1 MGEASFMGNSRWL
14 WRIAILLI
22 AGAVFWAV
30 GKAVGPSSGDTEFRK
45 AQESIKQVKS
55 FRGAYS
61 TGESGAG
68 LSERLWEVDCNQV
81 IVRQHSDDSQTN
93 TESPFQ
99 MKEDEL
105 LVGERRYIRA
115 GNGPWENNEYAL
127 ARTAKWYCARIAEG
141 TATGLLPDMSTL
153 LSHAITEKRDKKTVN
168 GVRCQEWKFDLRTA
182 VSSRLG
188 AICVGVDD
196 HLPYELTLDGGH
208 YFYSDYNQPI
218 QFELPEAAL
227 QPASS
232 SADRTEA
239 VPDAR

>member
-1 MGEASFMGNSRWL
+1 MGNSRWL
-14 WRIAILLI
+14 WRIASLLL
-22 AGAVFWAV
+22 AGVVFLAI

-45 AQESIKQVKS
+45 AQESIKQIKS

-61 TGESGAG
+61 AGEPSAG
-68 LSERLWEVDCNQV
+68 LSERLWEVDCNRV
-81 IVRQHSDDSQTN
+81 IVHERSDDSQTN
-93 TESPFQ
+93 TESPSQ

-105 LVGERRYIRA
+105 LVDEQRYIRA
-115 GNGPWENNEYAL
+115 GNGPWENSEYVG
-127 ARTAKWYCARIAEG
+127 ARTAKWYCGRLAEG

-188 AICVGVDD
+188 AICIGVDD
-196 HLPYELTLDGGH
+196 HLPYEMTLDGGH

-218 QFELPEAAL
+218 QFDVPETIL

-239 VPDAR
+239 VPEAR